1 MNLRYCSACGVFV
14 RSTDVR
20 CPLCGKPTIEG
31 GSFQEGEKL
40 PEKPPLASEGG
51 ISVPGNTD
59 PYGEMKSLSRG
70 EKRFIMVELLSV
82 FSGIAV
88 VVTLLVDLFTSH
100 RIGWSLY
107 ALFGIITFWL
117 MVNIP
122 LLLYRHPWIVV
133 AVLAPSLPLLVFIFD
148 VLDGNIS
155 WFLPFGL
162 PITVLTELCS
172 ILVGVFVGI
181 MKRKGLNVFAVL
193 LVVATLFCVGLEGIL
208 SLNFQG
214 KLLFSWSVVVA
225 LSCVPMAGILFY
237 LHYRIMHQASL
248 RKLFRL

>member
-1 MNLRYCSACGVFV
+1 MNLRYCPACGVFV
-14 RSTDVR
+14 RATDLQ

-31 GSFQEGEKL
+31 GTVQEGEKL
-40 PEKPPLASEGG
+40 PEQPPPVSGG
-51 ISVPGNTD
+51 EVSVTGNSD
-59 PYGEMKSLSRG
+59 PYGEMKNLSRG

-107 ALFGIITFWL
+107 ALFGIIAFWL

-133 AVLAPSLPLLVFIFD
+133 AVLAPSTPLLVFIFD
-148 VLDGNIS
+148 VLDGKIT
-155 WFLPFGL
+155 WFLPFGF
-162 PITVLTELCS
+162 PIAILTELS
-172 ILVGVFVGI
+172 LVLTGLFIGI
-181 MKRKGLNVFAVL
+181 MKRKGLNIFAVL
-193 LVVATLFCVGLEGIL
+193 LLGTTLFCVGLEGIL

-214 KLLFSWSVVVA
+214 RLLFSWSVVVA